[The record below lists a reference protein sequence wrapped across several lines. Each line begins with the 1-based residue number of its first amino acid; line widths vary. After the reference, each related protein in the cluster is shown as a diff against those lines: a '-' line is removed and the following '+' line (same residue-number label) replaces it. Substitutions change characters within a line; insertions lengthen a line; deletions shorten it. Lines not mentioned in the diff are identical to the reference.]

1 MSKILILLLFTVF
14 CLSKFSCLVAY
25 FLKLQFYIN
34 VKSVCWFQT
43 FFLCS
48 FYEIMASSS
57 FKSEAMALDDMAEFF
72 SGQDGLKRR
81 SFKKRRRRN
90 RSNIFYLLESAGK
103 ISEESDTTDEAL
115 RDYMENIAAQNS
127 DSDLE
132 SNMTKRLSSL
142 RCQLNNLS
150 NGCPDPYQHADK
162 AESDSCSEI
171 NYQRKRRKRKRK
183 LKKMCGNNN
192 YPVSV
197 TLQPSLLKVPPPL
210 PLGQPQTALI
220 NANKHVIL
228 KAHRSQLNDDD
239 FFGDI
244 ENGHTSS
251 CGENLNHLSGRMAR
265 SVEHARHSW
274 PLVQNM
280 DICNDGESDSETMYE
295 NTHTP
300 ESSALSSSS
309 EDEIFT
315 NDEGQFGDD
324 EHEESCYET
333 DSQCGWLRG
342 RSNSDDEDK
351 KFHKLYRETLEYL
364 KSKPF
369 FVEDDQ
375 GLFGTFSV

>member
-1 MSKILILLLFTVF
+1 MFAGFKRF
-14 CLSKFSCLVAY
+14 LSVI
-25 FLKLQFYIN
+25 FY
-34 VKSVCWFQT
+34 KK
-43 FFLCS
+43 
-48 FYEIMASSS
+48 MASSS
-57 FKSEAMALDDMAEFF
+57 FKSEAMVLDDMAEFF

-132 SNMTKRLSSL
+132 MTKRLCSL
-142 RCQLNNLS
+142 QRQLNNLS

-162 AESDSCSEI
+162 AESDSCSEV

-183 LKKMCGNNN
+183 LKKMCGNSSH
-192 YPVSV
+192 PVSV

-210 PLGQPQTALI
+210 TLGEPQTVQI

-251 CGENLNHLSGRMAR
+251 CGENLNHLSGRAAR
-265 SVEHARHSW
+265 AVEHARHSW
-274 PLVQNM
+274 PLVQSM
-280 DICNDGESDSETMYE
+280 DCNDDCDSESERMYE
-295 NTHTP
+295 STHNA

-309 EDEIFT
+309 DDELFT

-324 EHEESCYET
+324 EREESCYET
-333 DSQCGWLRG
+333 DSQCSWLRG
-342 RSNSDDEDK
+342 RSHSDDEDQ

-369 FVEDDQ
+369 FLEDDQ
-375 GLFGTFSV
+375 GLFSTWYSLRFCFYHWLLLCDIISYAKL